1 MAMPGSFEEER
12 VIRESEPETKKKK
25 VYQCRYCTNRS
36 DQGEGVYNRY
46 PYAKYQ
52 GERVWICMPCFEAFR
67 SERAR
72 AEGE

>member
-1 MAMPGSFEEER
+1 MR
-12 VIRESEPETKKKK
+12 RKK

-36 DQGEGVYNRY
+36 DQGEGIFNRY

-52 GERVWICMPCFEAFR
+52 DERVWICIPCFEAFR